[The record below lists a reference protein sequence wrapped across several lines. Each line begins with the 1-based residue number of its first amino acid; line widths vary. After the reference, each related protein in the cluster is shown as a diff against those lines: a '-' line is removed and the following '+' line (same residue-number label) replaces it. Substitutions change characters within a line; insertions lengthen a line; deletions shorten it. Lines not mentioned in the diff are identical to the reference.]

1 MKNIKILGKLKEA
14 LVSVLPVTLLILLFN
29 FIFDPMETGDLINF
43 LVGAALLIVG
53 MSLYTLG
60 SETSIEPVGGMIGS
74 RVTQTRKLPLIL
86 FVCFV
91 IGVIVTIAEPD
102 LTVLATQVAAIP
114 NAVLIGVV
122 AVGVGL
128 FMLIA
133 TLRIV
138 LKIELKWVLLFFY
151 AVMFVLAAF
160 VPADFLPL
168 AFDSG
173 GVTTGPITV
182 PFIMAFGIGISSVLG
197 GKQSQDSSFGMIGI
211 SSIGPIIAVLILGMF
226 FHPEVTESSSQTLTF
241 VQAFPEYLKEVALAL
256 APIVLFFL
264 LFDLISLRLPF
275 KTLAKILVGIL
286 YTYLG
291 LTLFLTGANVGFLPA
306 GSHIGAAIVG
316 TNKWILIPIG
326 ALIGAVLILAE
337 PAVHVLNKQVEEITD
352 GIIKRKTML
361 AVLSVSMAVAIA
373 LSMLRVVTGI
383 SIWWIILPGYAIALG
398 LTFFVPKVFTGI
410 AFDSGGVA
418 LGAMTAAFL
427 LPFAMGATE
436 AVGGSIMTDAFGV
449 VAFVA
454 MTPLVSIQI
463 LGLVYRLRT
472 IKSGRAAQEFAA
484 MLAAEG
490 QVIELT
496 SAPDDLRRPHVH
508 APKLNELR
516 EKRKAQIRKLQE
528 KRKVQIRKLQ
538 GKFKRRDGN
547 RPSGGKQE

>member
-1 MKNIKILGKLKEA
+1 MKNIKILSKLKEA
-14 LVSVLPVTLLILLFN
+14 LVSVLPVTVMILLFN
-29 FIFDPMETGDLINF
+29 FIFDPMESGDLINF
-43 LVGAALLIVG
+43 LIGAVLLIVG

-102 LTVLATQVAAIP
+102 LSVLATQVAAIP
-114 NAVLIGVV
+114 SSLLIGVV

-211 SSIGPIIAVLILGMF
+211 SSIGPIVAVLILGMF
-226 FHPEVTESSSQTLTF
+226 FRPEVTESSGQTLTF
-241 VQAFPEYLKEVALAL
+241 LQAFPQYLKEVALAL

-264 LFDLISLRLPF
+264 LFDLVSLKLPF

-306 GSHIGAAIVG
+306 GSHIGAAIVN

-373 LSMLRVVTGI
+373 LSMLRVATGI

-418 LGAMTAAFL
+418 SGAMTAAFL

-490 QVIELT
+490 QIIELG
-496 SAPDDLRRPHVH
+496 SASDIDLHRPHIH
-508 APKLNELR
+508 APQTDHLR
-516 EKRKAQIRKLQE
+516 ERRKAHIRKLH
-528 KRKVQIRKLQ
+528 
-538 GKFKRRDGN
+538 GKFKRRDDN
-547 RPSGGKQE
+547 RISGGKQE

>member
-1 MKNIKILGKLKEA
+1 MKNIKILSKLKEA
-14 LVSVLPVTLLILLFN
+14 LVSVLPVTVMILLFN
-29 FIFDPMETGDLINF
+29 FIFDPMESGDLINF
-43 LVGAALLIVG
+43 LIGAVLLIVG

-102 LTVLATQVAAIP
+102 LSVLATQVAAIP
-114 NAVLIGVV
+114 SSLLIGVV

-211 SSIGPIIAVLILGMF
+211 SSIGPIVAVLILGMF
-226 FHPEVTESSSQTLTF
+226 FRPEVTESSGQTLTF
-241 VQAFPEYLKEVALAL
+241 LQAFPQYLKEVALAL

-264 LFDLISLRLPF
+264 LFDLVSLKLPF

-306 GSHIGAAIVG
+306 GSHIGAAIVN

-373 LSMLRVVTGI
+373 LSMLRVATGI

-418 LGAMTAAFL
+418 SGAMTAAFL

-490 QVIELT
+490 QIIELG
-496 SAPDDLRRPHVH
+496 SASDIDLHRPHIH
-508 APKLNELR
+508 APQMDHLR
-516 EKRKAQIRKLQE
+516 ERRKAHIRKLH
-528 KRKVQIRKLQ
+528 
-538 GKFKRRDGN
+538 GKFKRRDDN
-547 RPSGGKQE
+547 RISGGKQE